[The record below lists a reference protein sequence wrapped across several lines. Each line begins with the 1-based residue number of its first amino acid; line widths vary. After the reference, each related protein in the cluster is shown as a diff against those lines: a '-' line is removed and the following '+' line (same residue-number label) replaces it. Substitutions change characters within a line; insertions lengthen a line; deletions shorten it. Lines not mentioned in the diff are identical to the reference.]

1 MQHRVG
7 REGIAVRRRLH
18 EGRMNADQ
26 VNIEFPNTHWPNTDQ
41 PNADWMS
48 TDRMDDDRASRSQSN
63 IQRVNNLSFI
73 IKTSGEIVPTVPEEE
88 VFSPQQI
95 RDYVAGPP
103 ELVCQTH
110 DGFFLF
116 RNKEGKARGLPPN
129 ELATSMY
136 LRPFRQDGLLG
147 KIFVA
152 HPAHIDEFWKRRRR
166 RGDRIQSV

>member
-1 MQHRVG
+1 MKA
-7 REGIAVRRRLH
+7 E
-18 EGRMNADQ
+18 Q
-26 VNIEFPNTHWPNTDQ
+26 VNFDFPNVDSQNIDSANVDLPNMDSPNTDW
-41 PNADWMS
+41 PS
-48 TDRMDDDRASRSQSN
+48 TDWASLGRTAADRTDDDRTLN
-63 IQRVNNLSFI
+63 IQSSNNLSFI
-73 IKTSGEIVPTVPEEE
+73 IEPSGEIVPAAPEEE

-136 LRPFRQDGLLG
+136 LRPFWQEGLLG
-147 KIFVA
+147 RIFVA
-152 HPAHIDEFWKRRRR
+152 HPAHIDDFWKKKRR
-166 RGDRIQSV
+166 RGDRFPNF